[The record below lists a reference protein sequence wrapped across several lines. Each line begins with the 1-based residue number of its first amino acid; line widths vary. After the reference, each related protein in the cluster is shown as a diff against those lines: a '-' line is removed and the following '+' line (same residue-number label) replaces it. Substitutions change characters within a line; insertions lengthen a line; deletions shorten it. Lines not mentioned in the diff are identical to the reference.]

1 MTPPPDDSEG
11 HRPGWVAPAV
21 VMAIALGLYVATLMP
36 GMAFDDWGEMQT
48 VPHVL
53 GVAHPTGYPTYLLTA
68 WLFELLPIGSVAWR
82 ANLLSAVCVAVALG
96 SLTAIGQRIGVRP
109 WLAAVAALATG
120 AVATVWASALVAEV
134 NPLHLALMALLI
146 HRSLVWADDKRLRDL
161 ALGGL
166 LVGLGL
172 GNHLLTGVRR
182 PVLRALRAV
191 GRTARPARE
200 AAVAARAGARGRRGR
215 GGLPVHPARGAREP
229 AAALQPPD
237 HPRRHPVPRHGRAV
251 PRPVQRPV
259 HDEQH
264 RAVPVVVRRA
274 GGAGGLEGDARRSRS
289 SASIGLGLLVLRRPA
304 FGLACWAAL
313 IAGIDVW
320 ANYLHLEHYLLVPWL
335 LLGIGVAVALDTV
348 ATLLTGALARLSAG
362 DGAARVV
369 VLGTAAVGAGLAIA
383 LVVVNL
389 PTVDRH
395 DDNSGQAYADEMM
408 TKLPPN
414 AAIFSYWASTT
425 PLWHARFVEGMRPD
439 VLIVDDTN
447 IVYEGWQSRERRIAT
462 LICDRPVYV
471 MRPFDKELDPTRAQ
485 YDLTEAFQV
494 RVGLG
499 TPDAVETVPV
509 YRVDARPGQCP

>member
-1 MTPPPDDSEG
+1 M
-11 HRPGWVAPAV
+11 APRARRSTCTSRC
-21 VMAIALGLYVATLMP
+21 AALGNPPLPYN
-36 GMAFDDWGEMQT
+36 
-48 VPHVL
+48 
-53 GVAHPTGYPTYLLTA
+53 HPTTLDGIRFLVTGEQFRGQFSG
-68 WLFELLPIGSVAWR
+68 LFTTSSVGPFLSSFGEL
-82 ANLLSAVCVAVALG
+82 
-96 SLTAIGQRIGVRP
+96 
-109 WLAAVAALATG
+109 AALAG
-120 AVATVWASALVAEV
+120 SRATPVF
-134 NPLHLALMALLI
+134 PI
-146 HRSLVWADDKRLRDL
+146 
-161 ALGGL
+161 
-166 LVGLGL
+166 VGL
-172 GNHLLTGVRR
+172 V
-182 PVLRALRAV
+182 
-191 GRTARPARE
+191 
-200 AAVAARAGARGRRGR
+200 
-215 GGLPVHPARGAREP
+215 
-229 AAALQPPD
+229 
-237 HPRRHPVPRHGRAV
+237 
-251 PRPVQRPV
+251 
-259 HDEQH
+259 
-264 RAVPVVVRRA
+264 
-274 GGAGGLEGDARRSRS
+274 
-289 SASIGLGLLVLRRPA
+289 GLGLLVLRRPA

-335 LLGIGVAVALDTV
+335 LLGIGVAVALDTA
-348 ATLLTGALARLSAG
+348 ATLVTRAIARMSAG

-369 VLGTAAVGAGLAIA
+369 VLGTAAVGAALAVA

-395 DDNSGQAYADEMM
+395 DDSSGQAYADAMM

-425 PLWHARFVEGMRPD
+425 PLWYARFVEDMRPD

>member
-1 MTPPPDDSEG
+1 MTPPPDDPEG
-11 HRPGWVAPAV
+11 HRPGWVAPTV

-96 SLTAIGQRIGVRP
+96 SLTAIGQRLGVRP

-172 GNHLLTGVRR
+172 GNHLLTAFVAPFFVLYALWAGRHALLAKPLWLLA
-182 PVLRALRAV
+182 PVLAGVA
-191 GRTARPARE
+191 G
-200 AAVAARAGARGRRGR
+200 AAVY
-215 GGLPVHPARGAREP
+215 LYIPL
-229 AAALQPPD
+229 AALGNPPLPYN
-237 HPRRHPVPRHGRAV
+237 HPTTLDGIRFLVTGEQFRGQFSGLFTTSSMGPFLSSFGELAALAGSRATPVFPIV
-251 PRPVQRPV
+251 
-259 HDEQH
+259 
-264 RAVPVVVRRA
+264 
-274 GGAGGLEGDARRSRS
+274 GLV
-289 SASIGLGLLVLRRPA
+289 GLGLLVLRRPA

-348 ATLLTGALARLSAG
+348 ATLLIGVLARLSAG

-395 DDNSGQAYADEMM
+395 DDNSGQAYADKMM
-408 TKLPPN
+408 TMLPPN

-471 MRPFDKELDPTRAQ
+471 MRPFDKELEPTRAQ